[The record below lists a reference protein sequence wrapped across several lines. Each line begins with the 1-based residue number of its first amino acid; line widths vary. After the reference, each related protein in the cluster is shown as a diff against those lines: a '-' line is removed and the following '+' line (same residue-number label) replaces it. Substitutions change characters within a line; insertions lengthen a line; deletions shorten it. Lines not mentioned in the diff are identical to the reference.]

1 MLIAKSSSLS
11 RDGDST
17 VEKMKLRMAICPS
30 CKYQTVLEDFCC
42 TSTEKLSTSISGG
55 GSSDEKENFLSSE
68 REIESLREQLA
79 IVSNCQVHIT
89 KRLDR
94 LLKEKPRYNVVSK
107 QIYATA
113 SVAPWDMIEEEVPG
127 NFDADT
133 ILESFKN
140 VSKIKLESSCLMN
153 AAANTPGET
162 ERLLKK
168 YKESLKATYFIEFN
182 QELRLMFVYSNISK
196 QIDLGEVEWDFCW
209 TRSFRSMAGV
219 KLGRANTLY
228 VWFRDTKGWLVVQ
241 AKNIA
246 EAMSLRNVIKATI
259 EKEDKDKKVSKH
271 AIKFMVSV
279 QKQGKVRLTNR
290 LVVCSGQELRFYH
303 KPGHFLSGGKPS
315 QVIHL
320 KQYESP
326 DALETKFVNFH
337 ARRNL
342 SNNAEE
348 NRELKIKCR
357 SVIQRDELLNLIT
370 IVTEEEDKKYL
381 SAKKSLN
388 SLSLANRTS
397 LVNLSLGPKK
407 RRRIVNGF
415 VVDVAKAPIFTLA
428 ATSHKSA
435 LDGLASGKTSKKKKI
450 FKEEE
455 LKLPDE
461 KFLVPLNLT
470 NKIFWFMRKIHES
483 IHRGSFLS
491 PDLHIC
497 SSVWTMRDV
506 PIRHYEVK
514 LEMFEEVTREVL
526 EAFDELGK
534 LGTRKIGSPH
544 EDVLRKLQ
552 NKLGEHREKL
562 AQSLPA
568 MNSDET
574 SALKEKSMAAKFWK
588 KVARK
593 IDVDTKEY
601 VAVIEKFCR
610 LGDSFENHYKMFQLK
625 GHSCSSILII
635 LEALISTQVK
645 FFVSVLVTDTMEF
658 LYVYLNQCQHDLVMN

>member
-1 MLIAKSSSLS
+1 MHIASLS

-17 VEKMKLRMAICPS
+17 LEKMKLRMAICPS

-42 TSTEKLSTSISGG
+42 ISTEKLSTSISGG
-55 GSSDEKENFLSSE
+55 GSSDEKENFQSVE
-68 REIESLREQLA
+68 QEIETLREQLA
-79 IVSNCQVHIT
+79 IVSNCQVHIS

-94 LLKEKPRYNVVSK
+94 LLKETPRYNVGSK
-107 QIYATA
+107 QIYASA
-113 SVAPWDMIEEEVPG
+113 SVAPWDMIEEEVKG
-127 NFDADT
+127 DFDAET

-140 VSKIKLESSCLMN
+140 FSKIKLEGSCLMN
-153 AAANTPGET
+153 AAHNKPGET

-168 YKESLKATYFIEFN
+168 SKESLKATYFIEFN
-182 QELRLMFVYSNISK
+182 QELRLMLVYSNISK
-196 QIDLGEVEWDFCW
+196 QMDIGEIEWDFCW

-219 KLGRANTLY
+219 KLGRGNTLY

-241 AKNIA
+241 AKNKP
-246 EAMSLRNVIKATI
+246 EAISLRNVIKATI
-259 EKEDKDKKVSKH
+259 ETEDQDKKVSKH

-279 QKQGKVRLTNR
+279 QKQGKVRLTTR
-290 LVVCSGQELRFYH
+290 LVVCSGQELKFYH

-326 DALETKFVNFH
+326 EAMETKFVNFH
-337 ARRNL
+337 AKKNL
-342 SNNAEE
+342 SSNHEE
-348 NRELKIKCR
+348 HRELKIKCR

-370 IVTEEEDKKYL
+370 IVTEEENKKYL
-381 SAKKSLN
+381 AKTTIKG
-388 SLSLANRTS
+388 LSLVNRTS
-397 LVNLSLGPKK
+397 LVNLALGPKK
-407 RRRIVNGF
+407 RRKIVNGF

-428 ATSHKSA
+428 ATSHKTA
-435 LDGLASGKTSKKKKI
+435 LDGLASGKTNKKKKI

-461 KFLVPLNLT
+461 NFKVPLNHP
-470 NKIFWFMRKIHES
+470 NKIFWFMRKIQDS
-483 IHRGSFLS
+483 IRKGSFLS

-506 PIRHYEVK
+506 PIKHYELK
-514 LEMFEEVTREVL
+514 LEMFDEVTREVT

-534 LGTRKIGSPH
+534 LGTQKIGSAH

-552 NKLGEHREKL
+552 NKLSEHREKL
-562 AQSLPA
+562 AHSLG

-574 SALKEKSMAAKFWK
+574 TALKEKSMAAKFWE

-601 VAVIEKFCR
+601 VAVILKFCS
-610 LGDSFENHYKMFQLK
+610 LGDDFENHYKMFQLK
-625 GHSCSSILII
+625 GHSSSSLLVILK
-635 LEALISTQVK
+635 ALISTQVK

-658 LYVYLNQCQHDLVMN
+658 LSVYLNQCQHDLVMN